1 MFKNEYI
8 FFQNLNFILVPSA
21 RSQVTQLGT
30 LFSMFRAAT
39 VGSASNLAKQ
49 FLLIIKW
56 ISSNSLYILLSAN
69 IPQETIP
76 DLYVIVR
83 RYSNLLW
90 EKDGSQH
97 GHFLWA
103 EWLRSPGG
111 GPRSSQEGRHPTNIF
126 SWHSSGLWSAQPT
139 RPLVVRN
146 VLSASAGDSFTIQ
159 TSRSFY
165 PK

>member
-1 MFKNEYI
+1 MNIII
-8 FFQNLNFILVPSA
+8 FSEPKLYSCSFCQKPSDTAWDLVQHVQTNHG
-21 RSQVTQLGT
+21 R
-30 LFSMFRAAT
+30 FRFHSCQAIFT
-39 VGSASNLAKQ
+39 E
-49 FLLIIKW
+49 IIKW
-56 ISSNSLYILLSAN
+56 ISSRHYLYILLSAN

-76 DLYVIVR
+76 DLYVIVW

-103 EWLRSPGG
+103 ECEWSSLPSPSGG
-111 GPRSSQEGRHPTNIF
+111 TWTSQEGRHSRSIF

-146 VLSASAGDSFTIQ
+146 VLSASARDTWTI
-159 TSRSFY
+159 
-165 PK
+165 

>member
-30 LFSMFRAAT
+30 LFSMFRPTT
-39 VGSASNLAKQ
+39 VGSASNVAKQ

-56 ISSNSLYILLSAN
+56 ISPKYLYILLSAN

-76 DLYVIVR
+76 DLYVIVW

-97 GHFLWA
+97 GQFLWA
-103 EWLRSPGG
+103 ECEWSPTG
-111 GPRSSQEGRHPTNIF
+111 GPGSSQEGRHSTNIF
-126 SWHSSGLWSAQPT
+126 SGHSSGLWTDQPT

-146 VLSASAGDSFTIQ
+146 VLSASARDTWTI
-159 TSRSFY
+159 
-165 PK
+165 